1 MPLPVPFRDMRG
13 SNSPHPCTAPVCPL
27 KGTAMPSL
35 TLIVLFIL
43 ILVVTLTLG
52 LVGYLVH
59 RHPTL
64 AAPVGVMAA
73 VAGVFA
79 AFIIPIAIR

>member
-1 MPLPVPFRDMRG
+1 M
-13 SNSPHPCTAPVCPL
+13 S
-27 KGTAMPSL
+27 SL
-35 TLIVLFIL
+35 ALIVLFIL
-43 ILVVTLTLG
+43 ILVVPLVLG

-79 AFIIPIAIR
+79 AFIIPIAVR